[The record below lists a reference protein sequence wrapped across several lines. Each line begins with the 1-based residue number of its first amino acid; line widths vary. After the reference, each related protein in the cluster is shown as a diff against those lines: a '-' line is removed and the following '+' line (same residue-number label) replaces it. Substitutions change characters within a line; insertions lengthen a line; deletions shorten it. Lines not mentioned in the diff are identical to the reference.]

1 MPPSSLEQLEEFG
14 FVQIARCVFVKRTPS
29 LAGRLA
35 LPWASVPVLLSRIIV
50 KGFVKM
56 REIRNRFVGLRFTD
70 SEFENLRLKME
81 LSGYR
86 SISIY
91 IRDMLLS
98 TRIRRRSVYKAD
110 PNLERQLTM
119 LRSEIRKIG
128 VNYNQRVKTLNAL
141 SKRVDKKGRPIINA
155 RDIDRDMLE
164 MKKMME
170 SMTNLVNEAYSR
182 VMETDSPG
190 SGDSNN

>member
-1 MPPSSLEQLEEFG
+1 
-14 FVQIARCVFVKRTPS
+14 
-29 LAGRLA
+29 
-35 LPWASVPVLLSRIIV
+35 
-50 KGFVKM
+50 M

>member
-1 MPPSSLEQLEEFG
+1 
-14 FVQIARCVFVKRTPS
+14 
-29 LAGRLA
+29 
-35 LPWASVPVLLSRIIV
+35 
-50 KGFVKM
+50 M

-190 SGDSNN
+190 SGDSHN

>member
-1 MPPSSLEQLEEFG
+1 
-14 FVQIARCVFVKRTPS
+14 
-29 LAGRLA
+29 
-35 LPWASVPVLLSRIIV
+35 
-50 KGFVKM
+50 M
-56 REIRNRFVGLRFTD
+56 RELRSHYVQVRMT
-70 SEFENLRLKME
+70 EREYEHLVMLME
-81 LSGYR
+81 LAGYR
-86 SISIY
+86 SRSIY
-91 IRDMLLS
+91 IRDVLFS
-98 TRIRRRSVYKAD
+98 TRVQRKNYSKTD
-110 PNLERQLTM
+110 SNLVRQVIM

>member
-1 MPPSSLEQLEEFG
+1 
-14 FVQIARCVFVKRTPS
+14 
-29 LAGRLA
+29 
-35 LPWASVPVLLSRIIV
+35 
-50 KGFVKM
+50 M
-56 REIRNRFVGLRFTD
+56 REIRNRFVGLRFTE

>member
-1 MPPSSLEQLEEFG
+1 
-14 FVQIARCVFVKRTPS
+14 
-29 LAGRLA
+29 
-35 LPWASVPVLLSRIIV
+35 
-50 KGFVKM
+50 M

-98 TRIRRRSVYKAD
+98 PRIRRRSVYKAD

>member
-1 MPPSSLEQLEEFG
+1 
-14 FVQIARCVFVKRTPS
+14 
-29 LAGRLA
+29 
-35 LPWASVPVLLSRIIV
+35 
-50 KGFVKM
+50 M

-170 SMTNLVNEAYSR
+170 SLTNLVNEAYSR